1 MKNNVPVSTQINT
14 QNLGIQT
21 DLEVIDRYLQP
32 DNQFLIDAG
41 CGNMHLSKALAQR
54 GAHVLAIDP
63 DPLQAEKNRA
73 ADIVV
78 NVGFAET
85 GADSIPVED
94 HSVHGILFPY
104 SLHHIPEE
112 LYKAVFTEALRVLRH
127 EGFVYIIEPVASG
140 DLNEVIRLFHDEAK
154 ARDAAQHAIETLAM
168 PHFSQVD
175 VIEYKTSI
183 RYDSWEHFATRYA
196 SKTFNSN
203 YTEADVRAELV
214 RDKFLEV
221 GEHRNYEFES
231 PVRVTWL
238 KTPVRPSLS

>member
-1 MKNNVPVSTQINT
+1 MHNNIPVNT

-21 DLEVIDRYLQP
+21 DLDVIDRCLQP

-73 ADIVV
+73 ADIIT

-104 SLHHIPEE
+104 SLHHVPKAQ
-112 LYKAVFTEALRVLRH
+112 YKMVFTEALRVLRPD
-127 EGFVYIIEPVASG
+127 GFMYIMEPVAQG
-140 DLNEVIRLFHDEAK
+140 DLNEVMRLFHDESQV
-154 ARDAAQHAIETLAM
+154 RDAAQHAIETLAM

-175 VIEYKTSI
+175 VIEYKTRVS
-183 RYDSWEHFATRYA
+183 YDSWEHFATRYA
-196 SKTFNSN
+196 NKTFNSN
-203 YTEADVRAELV
+203 YTEADVRAQQV
-214 RDKFLEV
+214 RVKFQEV

-231 PVRVTWL
+231 PMRVTWL
-238 KTPVRPSLS
+238 KTPVRTSLS